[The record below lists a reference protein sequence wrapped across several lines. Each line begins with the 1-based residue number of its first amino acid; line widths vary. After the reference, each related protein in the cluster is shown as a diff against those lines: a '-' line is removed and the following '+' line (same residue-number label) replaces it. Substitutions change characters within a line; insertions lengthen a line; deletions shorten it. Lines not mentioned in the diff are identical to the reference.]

1 MDQTTMFK
9 AFETVSGMA
18 DAKIAEADNL
28 KRGSQDWFRYYDQAQ
43 ALNEAAIA
51 ILNIKNND

>member
-1 MDQTTMFK
+1 MFK

-28 KRGSQDWFRYYDQAQ
+28 KRGSQDWFRPY
-43 ALNEAAIA
+43 
-51 ILNIKNND
+51 